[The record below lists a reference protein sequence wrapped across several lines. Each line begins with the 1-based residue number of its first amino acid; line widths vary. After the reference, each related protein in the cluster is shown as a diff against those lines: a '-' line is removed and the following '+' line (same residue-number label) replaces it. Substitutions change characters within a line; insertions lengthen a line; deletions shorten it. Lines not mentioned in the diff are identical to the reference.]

1 MGIFDSMAQGMLG
14 GLGGGLFSGGLGA
27 ISSIFSNSSQKKE
40 NERNREFAEYM
51 YDRQYDNSIKV
62 WNMQNKYDLP
72 SAQKQRLIDAGLN
85 PDLMYSGKGVSPSPN
100 LQAAVAGSPSAG
112 SLPGYGGVVESFNQ
126 GRLLD
131 AQIRNIDADTQKKV
145 EETKG
150 QGFTNIMLAS
160 DASIRD
166 QLNSGILSAQGLE
179 LILTGKKIDWTD
191 ADISKLRADTSAIQ
205 KSIEVMNQNITESAQ
220 RVANMKLDEIS
231 KSLDNY
237 IKQNS
242 LQDQLRIIAAQAH
255 ISEVEAKYAV
265 VKICSDLAVN
275 ASKVNANNASAN
287 ASNASARLTNLH
299 WNIGQM
305 EYNLR
310 DSAGYYNLVV
320 DADTE
325 SLRTSIV
332 GSKRVQKRDNLIAGD
347 HFFGNYIW
355 PAADAVTNLIGGV
368 FGASVSYSKSAPRL
382 AIGPYDAPNSP
393 SH

>member
-1 MGIFDSMAQGMLG
+1 MGFFDDIASGLAG
-14 GLGGGLFSGGLGA
+14 GLGSGAISTGLNA
-27 ISSIFSNSSQKKE
+27 ISSIFSNKSQKKE
-40 NERNREFAEYM
+40 NQRNRDFAEYM
-51 YDRQYDNSIKV
+51 YNKQIDNNIKM
-62 WNMQNKYDLP
+62 WNMQNEYNLP
-72 SAQKQRLIDAGLN
+72 KNMISRMKQAGLN
-85 PDLMYSGKGVSPSPN
+85 PDLMYSGSGISPSPN
-100 LQAAVAGSPSAG
+100 LQAAVAGSPSTSA
-112 SLPGYGGVVESFNQ
+112 LPPGALLGESAMQ
-126 GRLLD
+126 GALTA
-131 AQIRNIDADTQKKV
+131 AQIRNIDADTEKKV

-166 QLNSGILSAQGLE
+166 QLNSGILAAQGLE
-179 LILTGKKIDWTD
+179 LTLTGKKIAWTD
-191 ADISKLRADTSAIQ
+191 ADIARLKADTSAIQ
-205 KSIEVMNQNITESAQ
+205 KSVEVMNQNITESAQ

-265 VKICSDLAVN
+265 AKICSELAVN

-320 DADTE
+320 DSDTE
-325 SLRTSIV
+325 SLRASIA
-332 GSKRVQKRDNLIAGD
+332 GAKRGQKRDTLIAGD
-347 HFFGNYIW
+347 GFFGNYIF
-355 PAADAVTNLIGGV
+355 PAVDATTNLIGGV

>member
-1 MGIFDSMAQGMLG
+1 MDPISLLTTGITAAGS
-14 GLGGGLFSGGLGA
+14 LFGNL
-27 ISSIFSNSSQKKE
+27 FSSQKNQEAQAAE
-40 NERNREFAEYM
+40 NQKNRLFTEQM
-51 YDRQYDNSIKV
+51 YNKQVENNIKM
-62 WNMQNKYDLP
+62 WNMQNEYDLP
-72 SAQKQRLIDAGLN
+72 KNMIARMKQAGLN
-85 PDLMYSGKGVSPSPN
+85 PDLMYSGSGISAAPN
-100 LQAAVAGSPSAG
+100 LQAPSAGSPSTSA
-112 SLPGYGGVVESFNQ
+112 LPPGALLGESAMQ
-126 GRLLD
+126 GALTA
-131 AQIRNIDADTQKKV
+131 AQIRNIDADTEKKV

-179 LILTGKKIDWTD
+179 LTLTGKKIDWTD
-191 ADISKLRADTSAIQ
+191 ADIGKLRADTAAVQ
-205 KSIEVMNQNITESAQ
+205 KSVEVMNQNITESAQ

-265 VKICSDLAVN
+265 AKICSDLAVN
-275 ASKVNANNASAN
+275 ASKVNANNAAAN

-325 SLRTSIV
+325 ALRTSIA
-332 GSKRVQKRDNLIAGD
+332 GFKRGQKRDNLIAGD
-347 HFFGNYIW
+347 HFLEIIFGLLLMLL
-355 PAADAVTNLIGGV
+355 LI
-368 FGASVSYSKSAPRL
+368 
-382 AIGPYDAPNSP
+382 
-393 SH
+393 

>member
-1 MGIFDSMAQGMLG
+1 MDPMRLLTAGITAGS
-14 GLGGGLFSGGLGA
+14 LFGNL
-27 ISSIFSNSSQKKE
+27 FSSQKNQEAQAAE
-40 NERNREFAEYM
+40 NQKNRLFTEQM
-51 YDRQYDNSIKV
+51 YNKQVENNIKM
-62 WNMQNKYDLP
+62 WNMQNEYHLP
-72 SAQKQRLIDAGLN
+72 KNMIARMKQAGLN
-85 PDLMYSGKGVSPSPN
+85 PDLMYSGSGISPAPN
-100 LQAAVAGSPSAG
+100 LQAPSAGSPSTSA
-112 SLPGYGGVVESFNQ
+112 LPPGALLGESALQ
-126 GRLLD
+126 GALTA
-131 AQIRNIDADTQKKV
+131 AQIRNIDADTEKKV

-179 LILTGKKIDWTD
+179 LTLIGKKIDWTD
-191 ADISKLRADTSAIQ
+191 ADIGRLRADASAIQ
-205 KSIEVMNQNITESAQ
+205 KSVEVMNQNITESAQ
-220 RVANMKLDEIS
+220 RVANMKLDAIS

-265 VKICSDLAVN
+265 AKICSELAVN
-275 ASKVNANNASAN
+275 ASKVNANNAAAN
-287 ASNASARLTNLH
+287 AANASARLTNLQ

-325 SLRTSIV
+325 ALRTSIAS
-332 GSKRVQKRDNLIAGD
+332 SKRVQKRDNIIAGD

-355 PAADAVTNLIGGV
+355 PAVDAVTNLIGGV
-368 FGASVSYSKSAPRL
+368 FGASVSYSKSAPKLEIR
-382 AIGPYDAPNSP
+382 P
-393 SH
+393 

>member
-1 MGIFDSMAQGMLG
+1 MDPIRLLTAGITTAGNMF
-14 GLGGGLFSGGLGA
+14 
-27 ISSIFSNSSQKKE
+27 SSQKNQEAQAAE
-40 NERNREFAEYM
+40 NQKNRLFTEQM
-51 YDRQYDNSIKV
+51 YNKQVENNIKM
-62 WNMQNKYDLP
+62 WNMQNEYDLP
-72 SAQKQRLIDAGLN
+72 KNMIARMKQAGLN
-85 PDLMYSGKGVSPSPN
+85 PDLMYSGSGISPAPN
-100 LQAAVAGSPSAG
+100 LQAPSAGSPSTSA
-112 SLPGYGGVVESFNQ
+112 LPPGALLGESAMQ
-126 GRLLD
+126 GALTA

-179 LILTGKKIDWTD
+179 LTLKGKQIDWTD
-191 ADISKLRADTSAIQ
+191 ADISKLRAVASAAQ
-205 KSIEVMNQNITESAQ
+205 KSVEVMNQNITESAQ

-231 KSLDNY
+231 KTLDNY

-265 VKICSDLAVN
+265 AKICSDLAVK
-275 ASKVNANNASAN
+275 ASQVNANNAAAN

-325 SLRTSIV
+325 ALHASIT
-332 GSKRVQKRDNLIAGD
+332 GSKRVQKRDSLIAGD

-355 PAADAVTNLIGGV
+355 PAVDATTNLIGGV
-368 FGASVSYSKSAPRL
+368 FGASVSYSKSAPRV